1 MKYLLPLAAALAV
14 AVALTSP
21 SHARADDTTPPA
33 QPAQPVSDLSQF
45 KTPAALHDY
54 LVGIDSRVAS
64 SDAEFDANS
73 RATRLATADFLKRF
87 PGDPLA
93 WEVKLIDA
101 RVVIDATGRGR
112 EGYDLPTAEAALRE
126 VAAAPAADA
135 KIKYAANVA
144 LARIQMRKVADEQLE
159 PWLAA
164 WHKDHH
170 DGWQDETLG
179 MLLTDRFAKWDQAT
193 KEKVLLV
200 LKNSSDEDI
209 YGSGEDLLWAAYR
222 AKRDASFKVK
232 PLDLKFTAVDGTAV
246 DTAKLRGK
254 VVLVDFWAT
263 WCGPCMAEQPEI
275 VAAYN
280 KYHDKGFEVIGI
292 SLERG
297 GKDKLLAVTKAK
309 GMPWPQY
316 YDGKEF
322 NNEISYSYGISG
334 IPVLWLLN
342 KKGMVVDQEPVGHL
356 DAAIAKL
363 LAEPE

>member
-1 MKYLLPLAAALAV
+1 MKYILPLAAALAV
-14 AVALTSP
+14 ALSIP
-21 SHARADDTTPPA
+21 FHARADDTA
-33 QPAQPVSDLSQF
+33 QPAPTQIVSDLSQF
-45 KTPAALHDY
+45 KTADALHTY
-54 LVGIDSRVAS
+54 ILGIDKRPAS

-73 RATRLATADFLKRF
+73 RATLLATADFLKRF
-87 PGDPLA
+87 PGDPFA

-101 RVVIDATGRGR
+101 RVVVDATGRGR
-112 EGYDLPTAEAALRE
+112 QGYDLPKAQAELQQI
-126 VAAAPAADA
+126 AAAPAADP

-144 LARIQMRKVADEQLE
+144 LARIAMRNVADDQLE
-159 PWLAA
+159 PWLVA

-179 MLLTDRFAKWDQAT
+179 MLLTDRLAKWDEAT
-193 KEKVLLV
+193 KEKILLV

-246 DTAKLRGK
+246 DTAKMRGK
-254 VVLVDFWAT
+254 VVLIDFWAT
-263 WCGPCMAEQPEI
+263 WCHPCMEEQPEI
-275 VAAYN
+275 IAAYN
-280 KYHDKGFEVIGI
+280 KYHAKGFEVIGI

-297 GKDKLLAVTKAK
+297 AKDKLLAVTKAK

-322 NNEISYSYGISG
+322 NNEISYAYGISG
-334 IPVLWLLN
+334 IPVLWLVN
-342 KKGMVVDQEPVGHL
+342 KKGMVVEMDPTGHL
-356 DAAIAKL
+356 DASIAKL